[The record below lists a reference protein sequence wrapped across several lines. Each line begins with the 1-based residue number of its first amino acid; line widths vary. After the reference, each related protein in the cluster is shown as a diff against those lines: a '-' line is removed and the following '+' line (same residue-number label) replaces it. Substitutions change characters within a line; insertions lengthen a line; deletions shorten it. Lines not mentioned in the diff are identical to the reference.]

1 MAASAIAGLQDLASW
16 ATPEEV
22 QLATMLLECEQS
34 HLFAAWAPG
43 SEDKKRAFFAQVR
56 SVEKNYP
63 GGCRAYT
70 ANARELLR
78 SSAAGENPFANMKP
92 EVRGKGLARDIGALV
107 FAAAAKPSLLSTQP
121 SNSPP
126 LCTAAAGWAGLRRC
140 PRITTYRGAVLTCCS

>member
-1 MAASAIAGLQDLASW
+1 MAVSAIAGLQDLASW

-92 EVRGKGLARDIGALV
+92 EVRGKGGACQCATLGAHV

-126 LCTAAAGWAGLRRC
+126 RQTDA
-140 PRITTYRGAVLTCCS
+140 